1 MHTDMRLKGF
11 EQLTLSPFPLDY
23 SHPRRLPT
31 VQRLL
36 VAKDNNVSKRSRRT
50 ARFSLTC
57 IHRETREPAGGQI
70 LQQIPLTYFRTYT
83 YQPLAPGFFG
93 FGAAQTPLLPGAQYD
108 PYGMTSYAA
117 ARRHDSASRQEVT
130 APAELNNAPS
140 SARTTSTTAA
150 PTTTSTTTTTTTTP
164 APTTRTSTTTTST
177 TTTTTPPPVP
187 PPPQST
193 SSSFSEGSTSSLLR
207 FGEYPAYN
215 RRVSNLY
222 NARPQYPYPDYFN
235 YQQMPQQ
242 QSIAAASEHGGVPT
256 NSRIQFVPC
265 MCPVSMPSFVSSASS
280 TAATLPPQPSTS
292 STAFVSQPAAR
303 HIEGQELEAEADGET
318 DNEGE
323 EEDED
328 EEQGQE
334 QEQEQ
339 GQSQSQTP
347 GGLEDGASKA
357 QLETQDMT
365 SDDSAV

>member
-1 MHTDMRLKGF
+1 MRLSFVITLVLIGSRLSNGF
-11 EQLTLSPFPLDY
+11 WWPKT
-23 SHPRRLPT
+23 T
-31 VQRLL
+31 
-36 VAKDNNVSKRSRRT
+36 T
-50 ARFSLTC
+50 
-57 IHRETREPAGGQI
+57 ETREPGGGQI

-140 SARTTSTTAA
+140 SSRTTSTTAA
-150 PTTTSTTTTTTTTP
+150 PTTTTTTTTTTTP

-177 TTTTTPPPVP
+177 TPPPVP
-187 PPPQST
+187 PPPQSAT
-193 SSSFSEGSTSSLLR
+193 SGSGSSGFSEGSTPSLLR

-235 YQQMPQQ
+235 YQPQQ
-242 QSIAAASEHGGVPT
+242 QTVVPEQGVSS

-265 MCPVSMPSFVSSASS
+265 MCPVSVPSFVSSASS
-280 TAATLPPQPSTS
+280 TAATLPPQLSTASTS
-292 STAFVSQPAAR
+292 FVSQPAAR
-303 HIEGQELEAEADGET
+303 HIEGQELEAEVDGET

-334 QEQEQ
+334 QGQ
-339 GQSQSQTP
+339 GQSQSH
-347 GGLEDGASKA
+347 GLEDGAGKD
-357 QLETQDMT
+357 QPETQDIT
-365 SDDSAV
+365 SDSAV